1 MTKEEVIK
9 AAYGEHWESFSNEVK
24 KCALNNDGYIYNSI
38 LEPKDLS
45 LETHQYILGFKW
57 RPISLSGIENNNG
70 WIKIEMESDMPKQR
84 GTDDIYIIDELGEV
98 QVASS
103 KLLNDRQIFNYWKA
117 TITHYQPINKPKP
130 PLF

>member
-1 MTKEEVIK
+1 MKKEEVIK
-9 AAYGEHWESFSNEVK
+9 AAYGEHWKTVKSFVDENGWTELQEEDFGYSALSDEIEHFDFEHSN
-24 KCALNNDGYIYNSI
+24 
-38 LEPKDLS
+38 
-45 LETHQYILGFKW
+45 KW